1 MASETSISNRALQK
15 LGAARITSLSESSS
29 EARACN
35 AVYEILRDAEL
46 RAHPWNFATARAQ
59 LSADSIPPAFGKANS
74 FNLPVDCLKVR
85 EDDVNTLNKD
95 WLIEG
100 RKILTDE
107 GGPLNLRYTKKVEDV
122 SLMDPLFQEVLSCR
136 MAIEMC
142 EELTQSNSKK
152 ESLKDDYKNAVR
164 EARRSNAI
172 ERIAQQPPEDEWV
185 TVRG

>member
-15 LGAARITSLSESSS
+15 LGAARITSLSENSS
-29 EARACN
+29 EARSCN

-46 RAHPWNFATARAQ
+46 RAHPWNFASKRISIA
-59 LSADSIPPAFGKANS
+59 ADAVTPDFGKANS
-74 FNLPVDCLKVR
+74 FQLPTDCLKVL
-85 EDDVNTLNKD
+85 EDDVNSLNKD

-107 GGPLNLRYTKKVEDV
+107 GGPLYLRYTRRVTEV
-122 SLMDPLFQEVLSCR
+122 SEMDPLFMEALSCR
-136 MAIEMC
+136 MAVEMC

-152 ESLKDDYKNAVR
+152 ESLKDDYKNAIR

-185 TVRG
+185 TVRS